1 MMHGPEKSDPSI
13 VATKPTNKAGMP
25 AAEPVEPREGA
36 KGNTHQQ
43 RTRRAQDREN
53 VSQVLAR
60 VRKAARS
67 RKTERF
73 TSLLHH
79 STRPCCG
86 RRFSLSGGTRP
97 SAWMG

>member
-13 VATKPTNKAGMP
+13 VAAKPTNKAGTP
-25 AAEPVEPREGA
+25 AAEPREGT
-36 KGNTHQQ
+36 KGNTLQQ
-43 RTRRAQDREN
+43 RTRRAQDRES

-79 STRPCCG
+79 LDPAMLRTAFFAL
-86 RRFSLSGGTRP
+86 RRDAAVGEDGLT
-97 SAWMG
+97 